1 MSLATT
7 EAAAPVQ
14 AAPAN
19 DTPFDHSLECRWQ
32 DCHRRFPNHS
42 VLSTHLSEEHVG
54 WKRPEYFCEWNN
66 CNRKGV
72 KCHSRFA
79 LMMHLRIHTGEKP
92 FVCNYPGCD
101 QAFGRQDALA
111 RHKKAEHE
119 SPTQPTQTS
128 KRTTES
134 TKPSPVKRR
143 RERRPSTPEHEP
155 VTMEK
160 YKLAKAKLRYILRE
174 NEMLTDEWQSTQK
187 KLKRLQTE
195 RKVLLEALMEAS
207 GNSQGLSPDEGVSDD
222 DEEMVDIG
230 SDDDIDEND
239 ETGSVA

>member
-1 MSLATT
+1 
-7 EAAAPVQ
+7 
-14 AAPAN
+14 
-19 DTPFDHSLECRWQ
+19 
-32 DCHRRFPNHS
+32 
-42 VLSTHLSEEHVG
+42 
-54 WKRPEYFCEWNN
+54 
-66 CNRKGV
+66 
-72 KCHSRFA
+72 
-79 LMMHLRIHTGEKP
+79 
-92 FVCNYPGCD
+92 
-101 QAFGRQDALA
+101 
-111 RHKKAEHE
+111 
-119 SPTQPTQTS
+119 
-128 KRTTES
+128 
-134 TKPSPVKRR
+134 
-143 RERRPSTPEHEP
+143 
-155 VTMEK
+155 MEK

>member
-1 MSLATT
+1 MPLTIR
-7 EAAAPVQ
+7 VND
-14 AAPAN
+14 APAY
-19 DTPFDHSLECRWQ
+19 THGREAIRMQLSRVRPGV
-32 DCHRRFPNHS
+32 S
-42 VLSTHLSEEHVG
+42 VLPLSS
-54 WKRPEYFCEWNN
+54 
-66 CNRKGV
+66 
-72 KCHSRFA
+72 SRRD
-79 LMMHLRIHTGEKP
+79 RIGSHTCYL
-92 FVCNYPGCD
+92 VCR
-101 QAFGRQDALA
+101 FGRQDALA

-128 KRTTES
+128 KRTTTES